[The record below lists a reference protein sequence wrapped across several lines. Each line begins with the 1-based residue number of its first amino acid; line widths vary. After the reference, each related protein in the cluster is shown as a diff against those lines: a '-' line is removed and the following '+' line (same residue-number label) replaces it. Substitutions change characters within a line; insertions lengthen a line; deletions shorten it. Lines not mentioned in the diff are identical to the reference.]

1 MRVVTM
7 TSEMAKR
14 MIIGSMAAAGIVAL
28 LSLLDLVIK
37 VPFAGYS
44 PVMDILFLC
53 SAAIVLYLGW
63 DAYKDLR

>member
-1 MRVVTM
+1 
-7 TSEMAKR
+7 
-14 MIIGSMAAAGIVAL
+14 MIIGSMAAAAIVGL

-37 VPFAGYS
+37 IPFAGYN

>member
-1 MRVVTM
+1 
-7 TSEMAKR
+7 

-28 LSLLDLVIK
+28 LAVLDLVIK

-53 SAAIVLYLGW
+53 SAAIVIYLGW
-63 DAYKDLR
+63 DAYRELR